1 MNLNKRFRLRHA
13 TSSDLD
19 SILKIKEA
27 LKISRVEEKQTNEGF
42 LLGSSPEFYLEMIE
56 HGIAQVVES
65 HTDGIVYGVG
75 FALPWDML
83 KLTEVWQK
91 RKLATWRGTLL
102 DDLEGGKPGYIE
114 QLAVLPGQSLRFL
127 APGLGLSLVEQLFNQ
142 GHTHILA
149 TTVLEPVKNTAAIK
163 LLRLIHALPAGDI
176 EEHYPLIGRI
186 LSQIHCVSL
195 HEYKKAR
202 AEDSFQSRVLGYL
215 EKTSNLRQEL

>member
-1 MNLNKRFRLRHA
+1 MNLYKRFRLRHA
-13 TSSDLD
+13 APSDLS

-27 LKISRVEEKQTNEGF
+27 LKISRIEHKQTSEGF

-56 HGIAQVVES
+56 HGIAQVVEDQ
-65 HTDGIVYGVG
+65 TDSIVYGVG

-91 RKLATWRGTLL
+91 RKLATWHGSLL
-102 DDLEGGKPGYIE
+102 NDLEEGKPGYIE

-127 APGLGLSLVEQLFNQ
+127 APGLGLSLVEQLFTH

-163 LLRLIHALPAGDI
+163 LLRLIHAFPAGEI
-176 EEHYPLIGRI
+176 EEQYPKIGRI

-195 HEYKKAR
+195 HAYKKAS

-215 EKTSNLRQEL
+215 EKTSNFRQEL